1 MGPSR
6 CQTLLRRSPRALTQS
21 PVGRNPADSLPSRRT
36 SSTTTEELLAKIMKV
51 MDVLEKDMKQR
62 RTEFKQLK
70 QRVRHAEKAQALAED
85 RHANLQ
91 GNVGELATSQASIIK
106 CVVCQHCMEQPF
118 TIVECGHSFC
128 YWCLMTW
135 FHALLEKQI
144 HWRPSIPT
152 HLKSA
157 PFTADKIKQLV
168 EEGHIYRPCYS
179 CPLCRRAVR
188 NKPVKVFL
196 ASDLIGA
203 IGALV
208 PQSFPEIP
216 PLPADE
222 DLWAGAFYKIGD

>member
-128 YWCLMTW
+128 YWCLM
-135 FHALLEKQI
+135 
-144 HWRPSIPT
+144 
-152 HLKSA
+152 
-157 PFTADKIKQLV
+157 
-168 EEGHIYRPCYS
+168 
-179 CPLCRRAVR
+179 
-188 NKPVKVFL
+188 
-196 ASDLIGA
+196 
-203 IGALV
+203 
-208 PQSFPEIP
+208 
-216 PLPADE
+216 
-222 DLWAGAFYKIGD
+222 